1 MIPSS
6 QTSFVADSPFNAV
19 ELLPID
25 EMVYITLEVYNGV
38 GDSNNISSAGVYI
51 SDVPPIVLDEALID
65 VDWSGSLV
73 TGTQYSYSALRLSWN
88 FSDTLTSVDQHFWTL
103 IPDEGTYL
111 PITPQ
116 IYGTISYATITNGN
130 LADGSTLIAMV
141 TACNQVGLCIQNATQ
156 SVLID
161 SSRPIDGYFAVETE
175 SAASLSWAISNG
187 MTVYN
192 NIDLSI
198 TELNLTFT
206 GFSDPH
212 SGVLEYWATVGSY
225 YGGDDLYESSLP
237 LPHEL
242 YSSNLNILVSSIQLT
257 RYLNS
262 SEVVY
267 VSLWAFNGVG
277 LKSRTV
283 QGSFQAIY
291 PNGSDYG
298 TLKLLRS
305 QLCPIDSCL
314 GHCTCDKPGYLC
326 DMTSTCYELNSTELS
341 SESVVMIS
349 NFVPQLTFPLSE
361 NEPLFTVVTDKLVA
375 NIEYETDSPVFQWIE
390 WSVSEKGSDPG
401 SGVVNLASDPI
412 WFPLEVNLIFDVSQS
427 YPVEEGNT
435 YIFRTRVWYNSSHYA
450 TFESEG
456 VTIDSNNPQI
466 LVGRKIKE
474 ITKQTN
480 SDVDFISST
489 SELTLEWRNVFNQ
502 VHSGGFLSYEVGIGE
517 SPGSDNV
524 FGFSSVNS
532 NTSINISEL
541 RLRDNRKYFTTVRAT
556 NALGITVASVSD
568 GVSIDLTPPLKGA
581 IFDGLHNVDYV
592 AQSNLDVSTTHLFGF
607 HDPQS
612 GINHYEIAFMDSLNN
627 DSLIFINIGIQQT
640 YANSNVSMEQGTE
653 YCSDVKAVNSA
664 GLPSQAKSTCFIAD
678 NTQPLISK
686 CNNRSPNLIESP
698 SFETEKNTCTAYGW
712 NSKECTLLDSKTLSY
727 EYGVAAH
734 TGKCA
739 CRISNVIYQTIEH
752 DASSQDKEHILSFW
766 LLIESDTV
774 NEHMVVCDVDGM
786 PGVNRTTPQWT
797 FDDENHRWQKQVYT
811 FTPSSS
817 TTTIHIGK
825 SNYDIII
832 DSVEVTYCESSDTI
846 DGNIFAIEYCSKP
859 NMVTWPIYDL
869 ESGIKEYKYAIGT
882 VPGGEQ
888 ILPYQSTGDYN
899 WGFYDLWN
907 VKHNSSVYFS
917 VVATNYAGISRVFY
931 SELVHIDSTPPVVT
945 GEGVKEVL
953 EEGGNDIDY
962 WRSDFVL
969 LDWSGLVDDES
980 GIKHC
985 VWGLGKYTLY
995 GVLISM
1001 HCVWGLDKYAL
1012 CMGSW

>member
-6 QTSFVADSPFNAV
+6 QTSFVAYSPFNAV

-25 EMVYITLEVYNGV
+25 EMVYVTLEVYNGV
-38 GDSNNISSAGVYI
+38 GDSNNITSAGDYI
-51 SDVPPIVLDEALID
+51 SDVPPIILDEAFID

-88 FSDTLTSVDQHFWTL
+88 FSDTLTSIDQHFWSL

-116 IYGTISYATITNGN
+116 IYGTVSYATITNSN
-130 LADGSTLIAMV
+130 LADGSTLVAVV
-141 TACNQVGLCIQNATQ
+141 TACNQARLCVQNATQ

-175 SAASLSWAISNG
+175 SAASVSWAISDG
-187 MTVYN
+187 MTIYN
-192 NIDLSI
+192 NVDFSI

-212 SGVLEYWATVGSY
+212 SGVSEYWATVGSY

-242 YSSNLNILVSSIQLT
+242 YSSNSNILVSSIQLA

-291 PNGSDYG
+291 ANSSDYG

-326 DMTSTCYELNSTELS
+326 DVTSTCYKLNSTELS
-341 SESVVMIS
+341 SEFVVMIS

-361 NEPLFTVVTDKLVA
+361 NEPLFTAVTDKLAA

-401 SGVVNLASDPI
+401 SGVVDLASDPV
-412 WFPLEVNLIFDVSQS
+412 WFPFEVNPIFDVSQS
-427 YPVEEGNT
+427 YPLEEGNT
-435 YIFRTRVWYNSSHYA
+435 YIFHTRVWYNSSHYA
-450 TFESEG
+450 TFQSEG

-466 LVGRKIKE
+466 LVGHRIKE
-474 ITKQTN
+474 IMKQTN

-489 SELTLEWRNVFNQ
+489 SELTLEWRDVFNQ
-502 VHSGGFLSYEVGIGE
+502 VHSGGFLSYEVGIGK
-517 SPGSDNV
+517 SPGSDNL

-532 NTSINISEL
+532 DTSINISEL
-541 RLRDNRKYFTTVRAT
+541 SLRDNRKYFTTVRAT
-556 NALGITVASVSD
+556 NTLGITVASVSD
-568 GVSIDLTPPLKGA
+568 GISIDLTPPVKGA
-581 IFDGLHNVDYV
+581 VFNGLHNVDYV
-592 AQSNLDVSTTHLFGF
+592 AQSNLNISTTHLFGF

-612 GINHYEIAFMDSLNN
+612 GIHHYEIAFTDSPNN

-640 YANSNVSMEQGTE
+640 FINSNVSMEQGTE
-653 YCSDVKAVNSA
+653 YCSVVKAENLA
-664 GLPSQAKSTCFIAD
+664 GLLSQTISTCFIAD
-678 NTQPLISK
+678 STQPLISK
-686 CNNRSPNLIESP
+686 CNNRSPNLIKSP
-698 SFETEKNTCTAYGW
+698 SFETENNKCTVDGW
-712 NSKECTLLDSKTLSY
+712 NLDKCNNDECTLLNNDELNVY
-727 EYGVAAH
+727 GYGVAAH
-734 TGKCA
+734 TPNCA
-739 CRISNVIYQTIEH
+739 FRISNAISQTIEH
-752 DASSQDKEHILSFW
+752 DESSWNKEHILSFW
-766 LLIESDTV
+766 HLIESGTE
-774 NEHMVVCDVDGM
+774 NENMVLCDVVGM
-786 PGVNRTTPQWT
+786 PGIHRTTPQWT
-797 FDDENHRWQKQVYT
+797 FDDENHHWQKHVYT
-811 FTPSSS
+811 FTPSSP
-817 TTTIHIGK
+817 TTTINIININK
-825 SNYDIII
+825 INSSIII
-832 DSVEVTYCESSDTI
+832 DSVQVTYCESSDTI

-907 VKHNSSVYFS
+907 VKHNSYVYFS

-931 SELVHIDSTPPVVT
+931 SEPVHIDSTPPVIT

-953 EEGGNDIDY
+953 EEGGDDIDY

-969 LDWSGLVDDES
+969 LDWSGLIDEES

-985 VWGLGKYTLY
+985 VWGLGKYTL
-995 GVLISM
+995 
-1001 HCVWGLDKYAL
+1001 